1 MNLLIFQKS
10 LSKKHLLGGETLNL
24 IQMSTIDL
32 SKLIARKTF
41 FIPNKSS
48 VVSGVLLKQILLRDP
63 TWTIAVERPRSGEV
77 RWNYPERWARTSL
90 LEKGL
95 HWTDSNLDKQ
105 RAEYGK
111 SPIERIVELF
121 RKVIYNVPCEVHYV
135 ITEET
140 KEGCICQTT
149 CIPALYEKITRRIEI
164 ACDDARSQDARL
176 RCEEF
181 LVDIFVGG
189 LGGKEIVERREVTRW
204 ELLINDIDC
213 RHITERV
220 YQMLE
225 QAVGE
230 VSIMGWVGT
239 GCLPKL
245 KELRS
250 KGVTIQAV
258 THKPSELKSPVPK
271 DIQQGYTN
279 LVKILGKMNVST
291 NRQLHG
297 RAIVVDNKALIGS
310 MDMNAHSLS
319 GEHKEFA
326 VYTEDA
332 DTVRKLRTYFR
343 EIFVPLS

>member
-1 MNLLIFQKS
+1 
-10 LSKKHLLGGETLNL
+10 
-24 IQMSTIDL
+24 MSTIDL

-41 FIPNKSS
+41 FVPSKSS
-48 VVSGVLLKQILLRDP
+48 AFSEALLKQILLTDP
-63 TWTIAVERPRSGEV
+63 TWTIAVERPRSGEA
-77 RWNYPERWARTSL
+77 RWDYANRWARTSL
-90 LEKGL
+90 LGKGL
-95 HWTDSNLDKQ
+95 PWTSSNLKKQ
-105 RAEYGK
+105 RVEYDK
-111 SPIERIVELF
+111 SPIKKIVELF
-121 RKVIYNVPCEVHYV
+121 RDVIYNVPCEIHYV

-140 KEGCICQTT
+140 KDGCICQTT
-149 CIPALYEKITRRIEI
+149 CVPALYQKITRRIEV
-164 ACDDARSQDARL
+164 ACDDASSQDARL
-176 RCEEF
+176 QCEEF

-213 RHITERV
+213 HHITERV

-230 VSIMGWVGT
+230 VLIMGWVGT
-239 GCLPKL
+239 DCLPKL
-245 KELRS
+245 KELIS
-250 KGVTIQAV
+250 KDVTIQAV
-258 THKPSELKSPVPK
+258 THKPSELKSPVSK
-271 DIQQGYTN
+271 DIQEGYTN

-310 MDMNAHSLS
+310 MDLNAHSLS

-343 EIFVPLS
+343 KIFVPLS

>member
-1 MNLLIFQKS
+1 
-10 LSKKHLLGGETLNL
+10 
-24 IQMSTIDL
+24 MSTIDL
-32 SKLIARKTF
+32 SKLTARKKF
-41 FIPNKSS
+41 FIPIKSS
-48 VVSGVLLKQILLRDP
+48 ALNELIWKQLELDP
-63 TWTIAVERPRSGEV
+63 HAWRISVERPKSGTMSLLWSE
-77 RWNYPERWARTSL
+77 EWARMRCIDESKPFT
-90 LEKGL
+90 KP
-95 HWTDSNLDKQ
+95 NLDEY
-105 RAEYGK
+105 RAEFEK
-111 SPIERIVELF
+111 DMLDKMEEMLNRWMD
-121 RKVIYNVPCEVHYV
+121 NVPVEIHFVV
-135 ITEET
+135 VEET
-140 KEGCICQTT
+140 SGGCVCEIT
-149 CIPALYEKITRRIEI
+149 CFPLVRHKILRNLSVECGE
-164 ACDDARSQDARL
+164 AGLQDARL

-189 LGGKEIVERREVTRW
+189 LGGKEIAERREVTQW

-213 RHITERV
+213 HHITERV

-239 GCLPKL
+239 DCLPKL

-271 DIQQGYTN
+271 DIQEGYTN

-310 MDMNAHSLS
+310 MDLNAHSLS

-326 VYTEDA
+326 VYTDDV

-343 EIFVPLS
+343 EIFVPL